1 MRFDPK
7 TRLATTVP
15 SDRNHGSLH
24 GAAASTD
31 TRLLPRT
38 PWRWQVDL
46 ALHLQPPI

>member
-15 SDRNHGSLH
+15 SDRNHRSTR

-31 TRLLPRT
+31 TRLPPRT
-38 PWRWQVDL
+38 HWRWQVDL
-46 ALHLQPPI
+46 ALRQPPPI